1 MIGFGMSGGKHLPSV
16 EHIQVVALYDD
27 SGKIVHLHTVTTL
40 SGAVPLTEDE
50 AISEAKVRARQR
62 NANIEHLAI
71 ALSNNAE
78 HVRFPHCIDPKT
90 KAFVAISK
98 QGKE

>member
-1 MIGFGMSGGKHLPSV
+1 MIGFGMSGGEHLPSV
-16 EHIQVVALYDD
+16 EHIQVVALYDA

-40 SGAVPLTEDE
+40 SGAVPLSEDE
-50 AISEAKVRARQR
+50 VIAEAKISAKQR

-78 HVRFPHCIDPKT
+78 HVQFPHYIDPKT
-90 KAFVAISK
+90 KAFISIPK
-98 QGKE
+98 PEKS